1 MLAAVNAPALVLAT
15 GLGSGFFPVAPATF
29 ASALVTL
36 AVWWLVPVAPLA
48 EGIAIV
54 ALAPVAVW
62 SAHVAERRL
71 GHDAHPIVIDEV
83 LGQLIA
89 LWAVPRTLVWMA
101 GGFLLFRFFDIAK
114 PLGVN
119 QLQNLKG
126 GYGIVADDALAG
138 VYARVVLQAAIVV
151 TALVGTWR

>member
-1 MLAAVNAPALVLAT
+1 MLPRVNAPALVLAT
-15 GLGSGFFPVAPATF
+15 GLGSGFFPIAPATF

-36 AVWWLVPVAPLA
+36 AVWFFFPVAPLV
-48 EGIAIV
+48 EGVVILVV
-54 ALAPVAVW
+54 APIAVW
-62 SAHVAERRL
+62 SAHQAEKRL
-71 GHDAHPIVIDEV
+71 GHDAHAIVIDEV

-89 LWAVPRTLVWMA
+89 LWAVPRTLLWMA

-119 QLQNLKG
+119 ALQRLPG

-138 VYARVVLQAAIVV
+138 VYSRVVLQTAIVAV
-151 TALVGTWR
+151 SLVSWK

>member
-1 MLAAVNAPALVLAT
+1 MNAPAIVLAT
-15 GLGSGFFPVAPATF
+15 GLGSGFFPIAPATF
-29 ASALVTL
+29 ASFLVTL
-36 AVWWLVPVAPLA
+36 AVWFLLPVSPLV
-48 EGIAIV
+48 EGAIVV

-62 SAHVAERRL
+62 SAHVAEKRL

-114 PLGVN
+114 PLGVY
-119 QLQNLKG
+119 QLQSLKG

-138 VYARVVLQAAIVV
+138 VYARVVLQAVIVV
-151 TALVGTWR
+151 SALLGSWR

>member
-1 MLAAVNAPALVLAT
+1 MNAPAIVLAT
-15 GLGSGFFPVAPATF
+15 GLGSGFFPIAPATF

-36 AVWWLVPVAPLA
+36 AVWWFLPVSPLVEAV
-48 EGIAIV
+48 IVV
-54 ALAPVAVW
+54 ALAPLAVW
-62 SAHVAERRL
+62 SAHVAEKRL

-89 LWAVPRTLVWMA
+89 LWAVPRTLVWM
-101 GGFLLFRFFDIAK
+101 GVGFLLFRFFDIAK

-119 QLQNLKG
+119 QLQSLRG

-138 VYARVVLQAAIVV
+138 LYSRVVLQAAMVV
-151 TALVGTWR
+151 GSLVAWR